1 LARIGAARRTDRQA
15 RYVYDLTEARIP
27 ARIGNKAENLRFLIQ
42 HGLPVPAAWVCTW
55 DAYLDYESA
64 GAVALERLRSELAGC
79 VRPERSYAVRSSAN
93 VEDDLSH
100 SFAGQFKTYLHV
112 EGVDDVLDAVEAVW
126 RAVRSADVQTYL
138 ERHSIPQER
147 LKMAVLIQEMVP
159 SYISGVSF
167 SKNPMTGLDEVI
179 VEAVEGSGD
188 ALVQSGATPRRWV
201 SKWGTWLQ
209 KPDGDGI
216 PLALIEQVVRQTK
229 SIARR
234 YGKPVDLE
242 WVYDGQLLYWVQVRE
257 ITALEIPVYSNRIAR
272 EVLPGIIKPLIWSVN
287 VPLVNGAWVRLF
299 TELIGPNDI
308 DPLNLAGQF
317 YYRAYFNMAAI
328 GQIFELLGMPRETLE
343 LLMGIEVE
351 GPEKPS
357 FRPRARTYALLPKM
371 LRFAVDRLG
380 FERRVKT
387 FLASMKGEFQDL
399 PDSRVQAMSEGELLG
414 TIDRNL
420 ELAREAAY
428 YNIVIPLLAMIYSRM
443 LKGQLTRAGVDYEA
457 LDMTGGM
464 AEMEPFDPSVHLARL
479 HVQYLALAPELQA
492 TIAESGYAELKRRPE
507 VAPLLQG
514 VDGFLDQFGHLSD
527 SGNDFSARPWRED
540 PDLVLEMVAT
550 YAPAEAKA
558 GLRQHFEDLELSPW
572 RRAMGRP
579 LYQRARRYRLYREA
593 VSSLYTYGY
602 GRLRDYFLSLGDR
615 FVQRR
620 ILEARDDIFYLY
632 LSEVREIVQAAE
644 PSNSV
649 GQRIAQRK
657 AEIEQ
662 VRDIALPETIY
673 GDKAPP
679 VENRVGQHLRGIPTS
694 RGHHTGAAKVLRGVQ
709 DLSKL
714 ESGDVLVI
722 PYSDVSWTPLFARA
736 GAVVAE
742 AGGILS
748 HSSIVAREYGIPAVV
763 SVPGACQLADN
774 TIVTV
779 DGYRGEVQIHGPA
792 GAGENDEQRRVLQSN
807 LEGRYVHE

>member
-1 LARIGAARRTDRQA
+1 LASVGATRRNDRPA
-15 RYVYDLTEARIP
+15 RYVYDLTDTRIP

-42 HGLPVPAAWVCTW
+42 HGVPVPAAWVCTW
-55 DAYLDYESA
+55 DAYLDYEPA
-64 GAVALERLRSELAGC
+64 GAVALEQLRSELASC
-79 VRPERSYAVRSSAN
+79 VRPGRSYAVRSSAN
-93 VEDDLSH
+93 VEDDLGH
-100 SFAGQFKTYLHV
+100 SFAGQFKTHLHV
-112 EGVDDVLDAVEAVW
+112 EGVDNVLDAVQSVW
-126 RAVRSADVQTYL
+126 HAACSPDVQAYL

-159 SYISGVSF
+159 PYISGVSF
-167 SKNPMTGLDEVI
+167 SKNPVTGLDEVI

-216 PLALIEQVVRQTK
+216 PLALIEQVVQQTK
-229 SIARR
+229 SIARS

-308 DPLNLAGQF
+308 DPLKLAGHF

-357 FRPRARTYALLPKM
+357 FRPSVKTYTLLPKM
-371 LRFAVDRLG
+371 LRFVVDKLR
-380 FERRVKT
+380 FERRLKT
-387 FLASMKGEFQDL
+387 FLVSMKGEFQDL
-399 PDSRVQAMSEGELLG
+399 PNDQVQAMSEVELLSA
-414 TIDRNL
+414 IDRNV
-420 ELAREAAY
+420 ELAREAAQ
-428 YNIVIPLLAMIYSRM
+428 YNIVVPLLAMIYSRM
-443 LKGQLTRAGVDYEA
+443 LKGQFTRAGVDYEA
-457 LDMTGGM
+457 VDVTGGM
-464 AEMEPFDPSVHLARL
+464 AEMELFDPSVHLARL
-479 HVQYLALAPELQA
+479 HAQYLALDPELQA
-492 TIAESGYAELKRRPE
+492 AIAESGYAELKRRPE
-507 VAPLLQG
+507 VAPLLEG
-514 VDGFLDQFGHLSD
+514 VDGFLGQFGHLSD

-540 PDLVLEMVAT
+540 PDLILDMVAT
-550 YAPAEAKA
+550 YAQVEARI
-558 GLRQHFEDLELSPW
+558 GPRQHFEDLELSPW
-572 RRAMGRP
+572 RRAMARP
-579 LYQRARRYRLYREA
+579 LYRRARRYRLYREA

-615 FVQRR
+615 FAQRR
-620 ILEARDDIFYLY
+620 ILEAREDIFYLY

-644 PSNSV
+644 PSDSV
-649 GQRIAQRK
+649 GERIAQRK

-662 VRDIALPETIY
+662 VRDIALPEIIY

-679 VENRVGQHLRGIPTS
+679 VENHVGRHLRGIPTS
-694 RGHHTGAAKVLRGVQ
+694 RGHHTGAAKVLRGIQ

-722 PYSDVSWTPLFARA
+722 PYSDVGWTPLFAKA
-736 GAVVAE
+736 GAVIAE
-742 AGGILS
+742 SGGILS

-763 SVPGACQLADN
+763 SVPDACQLADY
-774 TIVTV
+774 TIVSV
-779 DGYRGEVQIHGPA
+779 DGYRGEVQVHGPG
-792 GAGENDEQRRVLQSN
+792 GAVASPDQ
-807 LEGRYVHE
+807 